1 MCQRSFFKDR
11 TSISSA
17 CTPAMSFQSLF
28 TCLGEIPP
36 FMSKKSLTVQ
46 SLEDGGH
53 WIFISII
60 VVIFQVK
67 VNGAKIDI
75 PEAALRAALCLL
87 VN

>member
-1 MCQRSFFKDR
+1 
-11 TSISSA
+11 
-17 CTPAMSFQSLF
+17 
-28 TCLGEIPP
+28 
-36 FMSKKSLTVQ
+36 MSKKSLTVQ

-53 WIFISII
+53 WIIISII

-67 VNGAKIDI
+67 VNGAKIAI